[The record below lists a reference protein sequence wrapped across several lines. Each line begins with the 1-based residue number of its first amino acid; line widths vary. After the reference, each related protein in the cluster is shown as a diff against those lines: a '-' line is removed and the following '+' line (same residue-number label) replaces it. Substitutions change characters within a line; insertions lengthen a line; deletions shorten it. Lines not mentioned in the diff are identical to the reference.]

1 MAMPKTSMKKILIIL
16 FLVAFVLSAII
27 DISFTHYRKSLDKEF
42 NLLILENLQAY
53 TQSQK
58 NEVLARI
65 QEVNATLEAL
75 ALMINSQGVDPD
87 AEWLLHYLDNLS
99 EFQQNYN
106 ISYVS
111 ISSYFAMTGTGDAY
125 DMQMIDRLRRH
136 ESIVSD
142 VRFSERL
149 GNKYYFSVAVPIEKD
164 GEVIGALR
172 SLLEAPL
179 LVQTSQG
186 GFLRES
192 INSHI
197 IKGDGEFIPLQS
209 FEAMNGKVFS
219 YLDFRIPQSMIL
231 DMQTDFTSRGLGG
244 YMVPYDGD
252 LFFISL
258 SSLGYNDWYIFNYTR
273 SKDLYSH
280 SRRIMKNTI
289 WITTEFILLVI
300 IAACIVFW
308 YLRRQWHELF
318 VAQTRY
324 SMLSH
329 FSDTVLFEYS
339 IKDDELVF
347 TDNVREMLPMD
358 KPHISHVS
366 RLDQGASILVPES
379 RNLVLAVIKNVADI
393 NETQSLELEFSFAD
407 DRQLWCECI
416 YQVIRDNR
424 NQPVLI
430 VGKLVDMSDRKRQME
445 ELIEK
450 ARRDKLTGLYNKD
463 AEEKLVKVALTRN
476 ESGYMLMI
484 DVDDFKKLNDQYG
497 HLIGDSV
504 LRRLGRV
511 LRDIFSDCDALPC
524 RTGGD
529 EFLVYVP
536 LSDRETITEKV
547 EHILSTATDFCMDPE
562 HTIHIPTSIGIAAYP
577 TDGISYDL
585 LYVAADKAMYEA
597 KRAGKN
603 TYRFYEPSFG

>member
-1 MAMPKTSMKKILIIL
+1 MKKILAVL
-16 FLVAFVLSAII
+16 FFVAFVLSAVI
-27 DISFTHYRKSLDKEF
+27 DISFTHYRKSLDEEF
-42 NLLILENLQAY
+42 NLLILDNLQAY

-87 AEWLLHYLDNLS
+87 AEWLLRYLDNLS
-99 EFQQNYN
+99 EFQPNYD
-106 ISYVS
+106 ISYIS
-111 ISSYFAMTGTGDAY
+111 FSSYLAMAGTGDMY
-125 DMQMIDRLRRH
+125 DMQMIDRLQRH
-136 ESIVSD
+136 EPVISD

-149 GNKYYFSVAVPIEKD
+149 DNKYYFSVAVPIEKD
-164 GEVIGALR
+164 GKVIGVLR

-197 IKGDGEFIPLQS
+197 IKGDGEFIPLNTS
-209 FEAMNGKVFS
+209 DTGNEMLFS
-219 YLDFRIPQSMIL
+219 DLDFRIPQSMIL
-231 DMQTDFTSRGLGG
+231 DMQTDFASQGSGG
-244 YMVPYDGD
+244 YMVPYGRD
-252 LFFISL
+252 LFFMSF

-273 SKDLYSH
+273 SRDLSSH
-280 SRRIMKNTI
+280 SQRIMKNTI
-289 WITTEFILLVI
+289 WITTEFILLVVV
-300 IAACIVFW
+300 AACIVFW

-366 RLDQGASILVPES
+366 KLDQKASILAPES
-379 RNLVLAVIKNVADI
+379 QNLVLAVIRNVADI
-393 NETQSLELEFSFAD
+393 NETQSQELEFSFD
-407 DRQLWCECI
+407 DERQLWCECI
-416 YQVIRDNR
+416 YQVIRDDR
-424 NQPVLI
+424 NLPVLI
-430 VGKLVDMSDRKRQME
+430 VGKLVDMSNRKRQME

-463 AEEKLVKVALTRN
+463 AEEKLVKIALTSD

-504 LRRLGRV
+504 LRRFGRV
-511 LRDIFSDCDALPC
+511 LRDIFSDCGALPC

-536 LSDRETITEKV
+536 MSNREMLTEKV
-547 EHILSTATDFCMDPE
+547 EHILSAATDFCMDTE
-562 HTIHIPTSIGIAAYP
+562 HTIHISTSIGIAAYP

-603 TYRFYEPSFG
+603 TYRFYDSSRD